1 MCNRYTYRAIA
12 NYAYRRGEQAHRNPR
27 MRARWFHVF
36 DVASMFAGMNERFGA
51 PSR

>member
-1 MCNRYTYRAIA
+1 MCNRYSYRAIA
-12 NYAYRRGEQAHRNPR
+12 DYAYRRGVRATTNAR
-27 MRARWFHVF
+27 MQSRWFHVF